1 MTTAFGLGP
10 FAALARPS
18 TPRAMVLVTIGA
30 VLGSAVNACVRHIAG
45 DMHPFEIT
53 FFRFLFGFLVLAP
66 FFVRRGW
73 APFRTRRLPLHCVRA
88 AIHALSMILLVTGIT
103 LTPIAKVAALV
114 FTSPLFITVMAVFA
128 LGEVLRARRI
138 SALLFGFAGTLV
150 IVRPG
155 IADFDVG
162 ALIILGASVT
172 FALITILLKVLA
184 RTESPVTITAYTAL
198 VSIVITGVVAIPVW
212 QAPSPA
218 HLGWLALAGLC
229 GSLNHLCQAQAFK
242 EAEVT
247 AILPVSYTMLI
258 FSAILGY
265 AFFAEVPDV
274 WTWMGGTMIFA
285 SACYIAYRERRLQRS
300 D

>member
-1 MTTAFGLGP
+1 MTTAFRLGP

-18 TPRAMVLVTIGA
+18 TPRAMVLTMIGA
-30 VLGSAVNACVRHIAG
+30 FLGSAVNACVRHIAG

-73 APFRTRRLPLHCVRA
+73 APFRTQRLPLHCVRA

-172 FALITILLKVLA
+172 FALVTILLKVLA

-285 SACYIAYRERRLQRS
+285 SACYIAYRERRLRRS

>member
-1 MTTAFGLGP
+1 MTTAFRLGP

-18 TPRAMVLVTIGA
+18 TPRAMVLVATGA
-30 VLGSAVNACVRHIAG
+30 FLGSAVNACIRHIAG
-45 DMHPFEIT
+45 EMHPFEIT
-53 FFRFLFGFLVLAP
+53 FFRFVFGFLVLAP
-66 FFVRRGW
+66 FFVRHGW

-88 AIHALSMILLVTGIT
+88 VIHALSMILLVTGIT

-114 FTSPLFITVMAVFA
+114 FTSPLFVTVMAVLV

-138 SALLFGFAGTLV
+138 SALVFGFAGTLV

-155 IADFDVG
+155 IATLDLG
-162 ALIILGASVT
+162 ALIILGASVS
-172 FALITILLKVLA
+172 FAIIMILLKVLA

-229 GSLNHLCQAQAFK
+229 GSLNHLCQAQALK
-242 EAEVT
+242 EADVT
-247 AILPVSYTMLI
+247 AVLPVSYTMLI

-274 WTWMGGTMIFA
+274 WTWVGGTMIFA
-285 SACYIAYRERRLQRS
+285 SAGYIADRERRLRQS
-300 D
+300 A

>member
-1 MTTAFGLGP
+1 MTTAFRLGP

-18 TPRAMVLVTIGA
+18 TQRAMALVATGA
-30 VLGSAVNACVRHIAG
+30 FLGSAVNACIRHIAG
-45 DMHPFEIT
+45 EMHPFEIT

-155 IADFDVG
+155 IATLDLG
-162 ALIILGASVT
+162 ALIILGASVS
-172 FALITILLKVLA
+172 FAIIMILLKVLA

-218 HLGWLALAGLC
+218 HIGWLALAGLC
-229 GSLNHLCQAQAFK
+229 GSLNHLCQAQALK
-242 EAEVT
+242 EADVT
-247 AILPVSYTMLI
+247 AVLPVSYTMLI

-274 WTWMGGTMIFA
+274 WTWVGGTMIFA
-285 SACYIAYRERRLQRS
+285 SALYIADRERRLRQS
-300 D
+300 A

>member
-30 VLGSAVNACVRHIAG
+30 FLGSAVNACVRHIAG

>member
-30 VLGSAVNACVRHIAG
+30 FLGSAVNACVRHIAG

-53 FFRFLFGFLVLAP
+53 FFRFLFGFL
-66 FFVRRGW
+66 VRRGW